1 MSRLVRLAVP
11 LLYGG
16 VGLAVLMA
24 WVWQARTEG
33 WDGQMRETWPSVAAN
48 AAGQAPNPFVGRRLL
63 PEVAQLLARLIPES
77 AVGWLDSDTDF
88 ARSAKHLLVHKLNWR
103 PDAIPLMLAATLLWY
118 ASVVGFMLA
127 VRKLVELLY
136 AGPGWV
142 PHAVGLALG
151 VALLGG
157 SAGHTD
163 SLYPASGPMR
173 WFSYH
178 YDLPQAC
185 VFAVGLVGVVGRRG
199 WLWAMFP
206 IAAYSKETS
215 ALLIVAYVV
224 VPVAYHWRWK
234 AAGAAGLVAIFV
246 AVRLFVRS
254 RFPSPPE
261 FDFFYPLRNLE
272 LVVVHGGLFQSWWL
286 PVYAVFGLAVLR
298 QWGRFPVELRWLLV
312 LIPLEVGACFVKG
325 WLEERRAYY
334 ELLPVVGIL
343 AIQTVLLEAR
353 LGWLMRSRAD
363 TATPPTRA
371 DGSGLYPV
379 PSTAAE
385 LSALFDHLYRHTGG
399 LARVL
404 VCWRPF
410 IVPFESIL
418 ARISPGG
425 TVLDVGCGAGFLSVA
440 AAATGLAK
448 SVRGFDTSAQAIG
461 IANQVALPP
470 AAGPANYEVLPVDRW
485 PEGMFDTV
493 LVVDVLHHVPPA
505 AHTDFL
511 AKVCRSVAP
520 GGRLIYKDIAPT
532 PRWKAAMN
540 RLHDLLLARQWVRY
554 ATEQQVAGWVTAN
567 GLTVTDRGRW
577 DRLWY
582 PHYYVIATKPAA

>member
-1 MSRLVRLAVP
+1 MPRLVRLAVP
-11 LLYGG
+11 VLYGG
-16 VGLAVLMA
+16 VGLAVLLLWM
-24 WVWQARTEG
+24 WQARTEG
-33 WDGQMRETWPSVAAN
+33 WNGEMKETWPSVAAN

-63 PEVAQLLARLIPES
+63 PEAAQLLARLVPES
-77 AVGWLDSDTDF
+77 VVAWLDADTAF

-103 PDAIPLMLAATLLWY
+103 PDTIPLMLAATLLWY
-118 ASVVGFMLA
+118 ASIVGFMLA
-127 VRKLVELLY
+127 VRHLVGLLY
-136 AGPGWV
+136 TGPGWV

-163 SLYPASGPMR
+163 RLYPYGTPML
-173 WFSYH
+173 WFLYH

-185 VFAVGLVGVVGRRG
+185 VFAAGLVGVVGRRPWF
-199 WLWAMFP
+199 WLLFP
-206 IAAYSKETS
+206 IAVYSKETS

-224 VPVAYHWRWK
+224 VPVSYHWRWK
-234 AAGAAGLVAIFV
+234 ALGAAGLVAIFV
-246 AVRLFVRS
+246 GVRLFVRS

-272 LVVVHGGLFQSWWL
+272 LVFVHGGLFRSWWL

-298 QWGRFPVELRWLLV
+298 QWGRFPEPLRWLLV
-312 LIPLEVGACFVKG
+312 LVPLEVGACFVKG
-325 WLEERRAYY
+325 WMEERRAYY
-334 ELLPVVGIL
+334 ELLPIVGIL
-343 AIQTVLLEAR
+343 SIQAVLHEAR

-363 TATPPTRA
+363 AATPPTRP

-379 PSTAAE
+379 PNTAAE
-385 LSALFDHLYRHTGG
+385 LSTLFDHLYRHTGG

-410 IVPFESIL
+410 IVPFETIL
-418 ARISPGG
+418 ARIPPGG

-448 SVRGFDTSAQAIG
+448 SARGFDTSAGAIG

-470 AAGPANYEVLPVDRW
+470 AAGPATYEVLPVDQW
-485 PEGMFDTV
+485 PSGTFDTV
-493 LVVDVLHHVPPA
+493 LVIDVLHHVPPA
-505 AHTDFL
+505 AHAEFL

-520 GGRLIYKDIAPT
+520 GGRLIHKDIAPT
-532 PRWKAAMN
+532 PRWKAFMN
-540 RLHDLLLARQWVRY
+540 RLHDLLLARQWVNY

-582 PHYYVIATKPAA
+582 PHYFVVATKK